1 VKPLSLGLRAL
12 LSALVPTALVAVL
25 LAGIFLFGRVADLE
39 EAHYQRGVAIG
50 QRLAASAEF
59 ALFAENRQTLRS
71 LAEATLRQQDVVAV
85 SLLDRQGTLLVANG
99 QLSSSPTTLPGTAEF
114 QRTKLAN
121 GAQRLVLPVLET
133 QAAVDDL
140 YAPLP
145 GKAVQKPL
153 LGYVVIEISNASLDA
168 RVKSLLL
175 AGALITLGG
184 LLLGSVLAAELTRNV
199 TYPIEHITLIVKEIG
214 QGNFAARVRPEI
226 PASTRALGEG
236 VNRMAEQIRNA
247 QQDLERRIA
256 DATNALR
263 EKKDEAELA
272 TRAKSRFLASA
283 SHDLRQPIHALGMF
297 VARLRQLPHDAE
309 TAHLIGNVEK
319 SVQAMQGLLTALL
332 DISRLDAGSLTPE
345 LCPYPLAE
353 LFRRLAVDLSPR
365 ADEQGLNLR
374 LRPSPL
380 WVMSDP
386 ELLYRIL
393 LNLAANAIEYT
404 EHGGVLVGCRRRG
417 SRVRIEV
424 WDTGIGIPEQ
434 SRQEIFMEF
443 VQLDNPARER
453 NKGLGLGLAI
463 VQRTATLLGHPLFMR
478 SRPQRGTC
486 FAIEVPVV
494 AARSQLGRRK
504 LIREDLVS
512 ANLEGSV
519 VLMIDDDPLSRDA
532 MVLLLQSWGCIVRVG
547 DGEDDMEA
555 TRVSVAP
562 DLIVCDYRLPGDA
575 NGIAL
580 IARLRQFYDQQIPAC
595 LISGDTDAG
604 LITAA
609 AEAELPLLHKPVRPA
624 RLRALLNRL
633 IRLKDTPD

>member
-1 VKPLSLGLRAL
+1 VKRLSLAWRAL
-12 LSALVPTALVAVL
+12 LAALLPTALVGIM
-25 LAGIFLFGRVADLE
+25 LAGIFLFGRVSDLE
-39 EAHYQRGVAIG
+39 EGHYQRGVAIG
-50 QRLAASAEF
+50 HRLAASAEF

-71 LAEATLRQQDVVAV
+71 LAEATLREQDVASVA
-85 SLLDRQGTLLVANG
+85 LLDRKGVLLVATG
-99 QLSSSPTTLPGTAEF
+99 RPTPGPLKLPAATDL

-121 GAQRLVLPVLET
+121 GDQRLVLPVLAT
-133 QAAVDDL
+133 QVSVDDL
-140 YAPLP
+140 YAPP
-145 GKAVQKPL
+145 GNVIQKPP
-153 LGYVVIEISNASLDA
+153 LGYVDIELSNASLNA

-184 LLLGSVLAAELTRNV
+184 LLLGSVLAAELIRNV
-199 TYPIEHITLIVKEIG
+199 TAPIEHITHIVNEIG
-214 QGNFAARVRPEI
+214 LGNFLARVKPDI
-226 PASTRALGEG
+226 PGSTQALGEG

-256 DATNALR
+256 DATDELR
-263 EKKDEAELA
+263 EKKEEAELA

-319 SVQAMQGLLTALL
+319 SVHAMQGLLTALL

-345 LCPYPLAE
+345 LYPYPLAE
-353 LFRRLAVDLSPR
+353 LFRRLAVDLSPQ
-365 ADEQGLNLR
+365 ADDQSLNLR

-404 EHGGVLVGCRRRG
+404 DRGGVLIGCRRRG

-434 SRQEIFMEF
+434 SHLDIFKEF
-443 VQLDNPARER
+443 VQLDNPARDR
-453 NKGLGLGLAI
+453 TKGLGLGLAI
-463 VQRTATLLGHPLFMR
+463 VQRTASLLGHPLFMR

-486 FAIEVPVV
+486 FAIEVPIV

-504 LIREDLVS
+504 LIREDVGT
-512 ANLEGSV
+512 ANLEGAV
-519 VLMIDDDPLSRDA
+519 VLMIDDDSLSRDA
-532 MVLLLQSWGCIVRVG
+532 MVQLLNSWGCDVRVG
-547 DGEDDMEA
+547 DGGDDMEA
-555 TRVSVAP
+555 TRARRAP

-580 IARLRQFYDQQIPAC
+580 IDRLRKFYGQQIPAC

-609 AEAELPLLHKPVRPA
+609 AEADLPLLHKPVRPA
-624 RLRALLNRL
+624 RLQALLKRL
-633 IRLKDTPD
+633 IRLTKTAD

>member
-1 VKPLSLGLRAL
+1 VKPFSLGFRAL
-12 LSALVPTALVAVL
+12 LSALLPTALVAIM

-39 EAHYQRGVAIG
+39 DGHYQRGLALG

-59 ALFAENRQTLRS
+59 AIFAGNSQALHTL
-71 LAEATLRQQDVVAV
+71 ADATVREPDVTAV
-85 SLLDRQGTLLVANG
+85 SLLDRQGALLVVAG
-99 QLSSSPTTLPGTAEF
+99 QHSSGLDKLAGTTEV
-114 QRTKLAN
+114 QRTKLTN
-121 GAQRLVLPVLET
+121 GDQRLVIPVVES
-133 QAAVDDL
+133 QVSVDDH
-140 YAPLP
+140 YLP
-145 GKAVQKPL
+145 PGNRVQKPL
-153 LGYVVIEISNASLDA
+153 LGYVVIEISHASLNA
-168 RVKSLLL
+168 RVKNLLL

-199 TYPIEHITLIVKEIG
+199 TAPIEHITDIVNAIG
-214 QGNFAARVRPEI
+214 RGDFLARVRPDI
-226 PASTRALGEG
+226 PGSTLVLGQG
-236 VNRMAEQIRNA
+236 VNRMAEHIRIA
-247 QQDLERRIA
+247 QQNLERRIA
-256 DATNALR
+256 EATDELR
-263 EKKDEAELA
+263 EKKEEAELA

-297 VARLRQLPHDAE
+297 VARLRELSHDAE

-345 LCPYPLAE
+345 LYAYPLAE

-393 LNLAANAIEYT
+393 LNLTANAIEYT
-404 EHGGVLVGCRRRG
+404 DHGGVLVGCRRRG

-434 SRQEIFMEF
+434 SRQEIFKEF

-504 LIREDLVS
+504 LIRDDVVS
-512 ANLEGSV
+512 ASLEGAV

-532 MVLLLQSWGCIVRVG
+532 MVLLLNSWGCIVRVG
-547 DGEDDMEA
+547 DGGDDMEA
-555 TRVSVAP
+555 TRVIVAP

-580 IARLRQFYDQQIPAC
+580 IERLRQFYGQQIPSC

-609 AEAELPLLHKPVRPA
+609 AVAELPLLHKPVRPA

-633 IRLKDTPD
+633 IRLKDSPD